1 MWYNPQNA
9 DRLHQ
14 HSKGEYKMTDTI
26 VLESQDFCLSLEFKV
41 FESDISYPSN
51 TILSVSVTSAGFS
64 ASTTMDIDVKDMPT
78 FCSKLQKLYDSLKGE
93 AKIQEPFGNQQ
104 HITFSGDGKG
114 HILISGKLN
123 SNGANGFWQ
132 ELNFE
137 NCIDQTYMPQF
148 LKNLLSFSN
157 QYKK

>member
-1 MWYNPQNA
+1 
-9 DRLHQ
+9 
-14 HSKGEYKMTDTI
+14 MTDTI
-26 VLESQDFCLSLEFKV
+26 TLESQNFCLSLDFQV
-41 FESDISYPSN
+41 FESDIAYPSN
-51 TILSVSVTSAGFS
+51 AILSVSVTSAGFS
-64 ASTTMDIDVKDMPT
+64 ASTTMDIDVKDMPA

>member
-1 MWYNPQNA
+1 
-9 DRLHQ
+9 
-14 HSKGEYKMTDTI
+14 MTETI
-26 VLESQDFCLSLEFKV
+26 VLESENFCLSLEFKV

-64 ASTTMDIDVKDMPT
+64 ASTTMDIDIKDIPT
-78 FCSKLQKLYDSLKGE
+78 SCSKLQKLYDSLKGE
-93 AKIQEPFGNQQ
+93 AKIQEPFGDQQ

-132 ELNFE
+132 ELKFE

-148 LKNLLSFSN
+148 LKNLSSFSN